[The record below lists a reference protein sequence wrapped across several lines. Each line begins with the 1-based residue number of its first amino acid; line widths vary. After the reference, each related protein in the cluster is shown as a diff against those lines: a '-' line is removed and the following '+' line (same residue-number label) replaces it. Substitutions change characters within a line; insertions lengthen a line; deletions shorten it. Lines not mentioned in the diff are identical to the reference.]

1 MHTPLFPRINPLF
14 AFIRA
19 LFSSIQVS
27 MKHLILALFAGVYL
41 MSLPA
46 AAQMSDPEIAKAEKY
61 LQSLG
66 TAKADFIQT
75 SSLGSRLSGQFYL
88 NRPGKLR
95 FDYNEVEDFIVADGV
110 FVYFY
115 DSQLG
120 EQSNAPIGQT
130 LADFLL
136 REDLS
141 LAGDLRVTKMFKK
154 DGFVA
159 LTVVQKDDPAAG
171 QVELFFSE
179 VPYALS
185 RWRVTDA
192 QGEVT
197 EVVLKNLQT
206 GMKLD
211 NSLFGYK
218 NPKGRKNV
226 ND

>member
-1 MHTPLFPRINPLF
+1 
-14 AFIRA
+14 
-19 LFSSIQVS
+19 
-27 MKHLILALFAGVYL
+27 MKHLLLALFAGFIIA
-41 MSLPA
+41 SPA
-46 AAQMSDPEIAKAEKY
+46 SAQVKDPEITKAEAY
-61 LQSLG
+61 LKGLG
-66 TAKADFIQT
+66 TATADFIQT
-75 SSLGSRLSGQFYL
+75 SSLGSRLSGKFYL

-95 FDYNEVEDFIVADGV
+95 FDYNEVKDFIVADGV

-120 EQSNAPIGQT
+120 SQSNAPIGQT

-141 LAGDLRVTKMFKK
+141 LSGELMVTKLFKK
-154 DGFVA
+154 NGFISI
-159 LTVVQKDDPAAG
+159 TVVQKDEPAAG
-171 QVELFFSE
+171 QVELIFSE

-197 EVVLKNLQT
+197 EVILKNLKT
-206 GMKLD
+206 GMSFDDMD
-211 NSLFGYK
+211 NLFGYHD
-218 NPKGRKNV
+218 PKGRKAT

>member
-1 MHTPLFPRINPLF
+1 
-14 AFIRA
+14 
-19 LFSSIQVS
+19 
-27 MKHLILALFAGVYL
+27 MKHFIAALCAGLFLVGPYTA
-41 MSLPA
+41 PA
-46 AAQMSDPEIAKAEKY
+46 SAQVRDPEIIKAEQY
-61 LQSLG
+61 LQNLH
-66 TAKADFIQT
+66 TAKADFVQS

-95 FDYNEVEDFIVADGV
+95 FNYNEVKDFIVADGV

-120 EQSNAPIGQT
+120 SQSNAPIGQT

-141 LAGDLRVTKMFKK
+141 LSGDLKVVKSYKK
-154 DGFVA
+154 DGYVFIS
-159 LTVVQKDDPAAG
+159 LVQSDNPGAG
-171 QVELFFSE
+171 QVELIFSE
-179 VPYALS
+179 VPYELS

-192 QGEVT
+192 QGETT

-206 GMKLD
+206 GVSFKGQEA
-211 NSLFGYK
+211 LFGYRD
-218 NPKGRKNV
+218 PKGRKAV